1 MRHLLRKNIF
11 WCVWGGGGERGG
23 EGALIQILSI
33 KELHF
38 GIKLNITNI
47 FTEKILQQALIK

>member
-1 MRHLLRKNIF
+1 M
-11 WCVWGGGGERGG
+11 CVCVGGGGGGGKWGG

-38 GIKLNITNI
+38 GIKLKITNI
-47 FTEKILQQALIK
+47 FTEKILQHAQIK